1 MATHAHAPHAHHAF
15 NPADPHGE
23 GTGHAHHVTPAFTLR
38 FILAILLMFTA
49 MTVAAAQVEIF
60 IAHTFNITLPL
71 WVNVVVA
78 LSIATV
84 KSVLVLL
91 YFMHLKHDNPINGII
106 FIFTMIAFVIF
117 LTFTMLDIGNRGTVD
132 RTKLPAAVA
141 GGSGITVYGKL
152 PEWVDVSSKAARA
165 NRPIIYSDKP
175 MFVGAVDLR
184 YAQIEAPILSK
195 IQRPLYEARLQE
207 LLASPPDAAVQKSKT
222 DGISIEDACKIA
234 AFNDT
239 LAKARDLAAPETR
252 RLMADEFKYAV
263 SHGGLPHPEPRKRLE
278 ELLGPELFMSVAEHA
293 GASSHDAH
301 HSSGTSSTAQSSRAK
316 KGLTEGLF
324 EKSGSEKGAHPAA
337 DPAH

>member
-1 MATHAHAPHAHHAF
+1 MATHAHAAHAHHVSHS
-15 NPADPHGE
+15 ADHHGD
-23 GTGHAHHVTPAFTLR
+23 GSGHAHHVTPAFTLR

-49 MTVAAAQVEIF
+49 MTVAAAQAEMF
-60 IAHTFNITLPL
+60 IAHTFNIALPL
-71 WVNVVVA
+71 WVNVVIA

-117 LTFTMLDIGNRGTVD
+117 LTFTMLDIGNRGAVD
-132 RTKLPAAVA
+132 RVKLPAAVA

-152 PEWVDVSSKAARA
+152 PEWVDVSAKAARS
-165 NRPIIYSDKP
+165 NRPIIYPDKP

-184 YAQIEAPILSK
+184 YAQIEAPIISK
-195 IQRPLYEARLQE
+195 LQRPLYDARLQE
-207 LLASPPDAAVQKSKT
+207 LLAAPPEASVQKAKT
-222 DGISIEDACKIA
+222 DGISIEDACKLA

-252 RLMADEFKYAV
+252 RLLAEEFKYAV

-293 GASSHDAH
+293 APSSHGGHHDGDA
-301 HSSGTSSTAQSSRAK
+301 SSTAQTSRAK
-316 KGLTEGLF
+316 KGLTQGLF
-324 EKSGSEKGAHPAA
+324 EKASESSSHSAPSH
-337 DPAH
+337 